1 MLGENY
7 AYPKFITSRKD
18 KGISLFKVR
27 TPDKT
32 NGEIIKWKKDLID
45 IILKYRVK
53 DQSMICRH
61 INYIFVKETLPEI
74 RYISMQHV
82 KC

>member
-32 NGEIIKWKKDLID
+32 NGEIIK
-45 IILKYRVK
+45 
-53 DQSMICRH
+53 
-61 INYIFVKETLPEI
+61 
-74 RYISMQHV
+74 
-82 KC
+82 